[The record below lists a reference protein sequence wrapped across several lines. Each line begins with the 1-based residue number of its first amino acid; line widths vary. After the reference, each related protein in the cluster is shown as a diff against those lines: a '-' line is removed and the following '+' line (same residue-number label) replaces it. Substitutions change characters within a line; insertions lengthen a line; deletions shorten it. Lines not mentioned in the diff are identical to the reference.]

1 MKKTKLTHIS
11 DFKVGDTIEIL
22 NKPEYWHSQ
31 LNGNDP
37 LIANLTYPYVLTI
50 KEIRED
56 AMTCGNYEW
65 DLDAII
71 EAGCNKIEIPETWH
85 IIVTEENQEVLFN
98 WRFKDPSPDC
108 KLSTDHIVGKS
119 INSERGHNC
128 RKITKNFG
136 NEISYEDFK
145 KYILKENVNQ
155 KEMNTEKQIIKYRFK
170 NEQFLEAAKK
180 IVPTLGVFTINSI
193 TYNTLNKLNLID
205 IWCDPVY
212 EVKLPEINGYEGKI
226 DGECIKYGCAYLDI
240 DWFKKSE
247 NREIKSIT
255 LSSDIIINK
264 EDMTSIRKYLRH
276 NKLLK

>member
-22 NKPEYWHSQ
+22 NKPEYWHTQ
-31 LNGNDP
+31 
-37 LIANLTYPYVLTI
+37 ANLTYPHVLTI

-56 AMTCGNYEW
+56 AMTCGRTGW
-65 DLDAII
+65 DLDDLIK
-71 EAGCNKIEIPETWH
+71 AGCNKIEIPETWYVF
-85 IIVTEENQEVLFN
+85 VTEENQEVLFN
-98 WRFKDPSPDC
+98 WRFKDPSPGC
-108 KLSTDHIVGKS
+108 KLSTDHIIGTDHIVGKS
-119 INSERGHNC
+119 INSERGHNP
-128 RKITKNFG
+128 KELTKNFG

-155 KEMNTEKQIIKYRFK
+155 KEMNTEKQIVEYRFK
-170 NEQFLEAAKK
+170 NEQFLEVAKK
-180 IVPTLGVFTINSI
+180 IVPALEVFTINSI

-212 EVKLPEINGYEGKI
+212 EVKLPEINGYKGKI

-255 LSSDIIINK
+255 LSSYIIINK
-264 EDMTSIRKYLRH
+264 EDMTSIRKYLRQ

>member
-71 EAGCNKIEIPETWH
+71 EAGCNKIEIPKTWYVF
-85 IIVTEENQEVLFN
+85 VTEENQEVLFN
-98 WRFKDPSPDC
+98 WRFKDPSSNC
-108 KLSTDHIVGKS
+108 KLTTDHIVGKS
-119 INSERGHNC
+119 TLSERGHNC
-128 RKITKNFG
+128 RNLTKNFG

-180 IVPTLGVFTINSI
+180 IAPTSGVFTINSI

-212 EVKLPEINGYEGKI
+212 EV
-226 DGECIKYGCAYLDI
+226 
-240 DWFKKSE
+240 
-247 NREIKSIT
+247 
-255 LSSDIIINK
+255 
-264 EDMTSIRKYLRH
+264 
-276 NKLLK
+276 

>member
-22 NKPEYWHSQ
+22 KKPRFWHSE
-31 LNGNDP
+31 LNENDP

-71 EAGCNKIEIPETWH
+71 EAGCNKIEIPKTWYVF
-85 IIVTEENQEVLFN
+85 VTEENQEVLFN

-119 INSERGHNC
+119 INSERGHNP
-128 RKITKNFG
+128 KELTKNFG

-155 KEMNTEKQIIKYRFK
+155 KEMNTEKQIVKYRFK

-180 IVPTLGVFTINSI
+180 
-193 TYNTLNKLNLID
+193 
-205 IWCDPVY
+205 
-212 EVKLPEINGYEGKI
+212 
-226 DGECIKYGCAYLDI
+226 
-240 DWFKKSE
+240 
-247 NREIKSIT
+247 
-255 LSSDIIINK
+255 
-264 EDMTSIRKYLRH
+264 
-276 NKLLK
+276 

>member
-22 NKPEYWHSQ
+22 KKPRLFWHSE
-31 LNGNDP
+31 LNENDP

-71 EAGCNKIEIPETWH
+71 EAGCNKIEIPKTWYVF
-85 IIVTEENQEVLFN
+85 VTEENQEVLFN

-119 INSERGHNC
+119 INSERGHNP
-128 RKITKNFG
+128 KELTKNFG

-155 KEMNTEKQIIKYRFK
+155 KEMNTEKQIVKYRFK

-180 IVPTLGVFTINSI
+180 
-193 TYNTLNKLNLID
+193 
-205 IWCDPVY
+205 
-212 EVKLPEINGYEGKI
+212 
-226 DGECIKYGCAYLDI
+226 
-240 DWFKKSE
+240 
-247 NREIKSIT
+247 
-255 LSSDIIINK
+255 
-264 EDMTSIRKYLRH
+264 
-276 NKLLK
+276 

>member
-71 EAGCNKIEIPETWH
+71 EAGCNKIEIPKTWYVF
-85 IIVTEENQEVLFN
+85 VTEENQEVLFN
-98 WRFKDPSPDC
+98 WRFKDPSLNC
-108 KLSTDHIVGKS
+108 KLTTNHIVGKS
-119 INSERGHNC
+119 IISERAHNC
-128 RKITKNFG
+128 RKLTKNFG

-155 KEMNTEKQIIKYRFK
+155 KEMNTEKQIVQYRFK
-170 NEQFLEAAKK
+170 NEQFLEVAKK
-180 IVPTLGVFTINSI
+180 IVPALGVFTINSI

-226 DGECIKYGCAYLDI
+226 DGERIKYGCANLHIQWFTQTDTRHI
-240 DWFKKSE
+240 DVV
-247 NREIKSIT
+247 T
-255 LSSDIIINK
+255 LSSGVTIYK
-264 EDMTSIRKYLRH
+264 EQIDAIREYLRH
-276 NKLLK
+276 KKLI